1 MLLKIEEEKNK
12 ELQQKTSQLQTEQGR
27 EKILREKFQIKKPGE
42 TVAIILNPESP
53 KSALEKQNN
62 RNAWNKILNW
72 WFGKQKL
79 DIENQK
85 LEKRDQFSGK
95 TFASQ
100 AGDASSILVSRIDK
114 KREDERWVYTKD
126 LFF

>member
-72 WFGKQKL
+72 WFGK
-79 DIENQK
+79 
-85 LEKRDQFSGK
+85 
-95 TFASQ
+95 
-100 AGDASSILVSRIDK
+100 
-114 KREDERWVYTKD
+114 
-126 LFF
+126 